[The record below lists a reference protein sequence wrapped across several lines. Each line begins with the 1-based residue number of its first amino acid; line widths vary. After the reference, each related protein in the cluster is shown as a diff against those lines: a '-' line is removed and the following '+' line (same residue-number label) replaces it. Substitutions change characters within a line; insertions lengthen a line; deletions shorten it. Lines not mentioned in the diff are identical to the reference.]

1 MNPTQQLYEAAKKI
15 QTWIITH
22 PKKATIVRYVIDEFN
37 NAITAY
43 EQSTE
48 HPAAYEFHNLT
59 TGHCYVDYVPR
70 IDMDEKDGYTKTP
83 LYK

>member
-1 MNPTQQLYEAAKKI
+1 MNPTKQLYEAAKAVTRLRFI
-15 QTWIITH
+15 SH
-22 PKKATIVRYVIDEFN
+22 PFVVLRA
-37 NAITAY
+37 ALTAY